1 MRWRII
7 SGTELSEQTEHA
19 MNEIEIRQMTREDI
33 PAICQADNDETESFV
48 VYLNRQLDFQDNGE
62 CAALLALCD
71 GKAAGYVF
79 LFYECRWGALKNQ
92 GLPGICDL
100 VVFEPYRR
108 KRIATGLMDSAE
120 ALARRVNTKIYLDV
134 CLNAEYGPAQRFYAL
149 RGYVPDG
156 AGVYYEERVLPKD
169 EACKNDDE
177 LTLCLVKELR

>member
-7 SGTELSEQTEHA
+7 SGTGLSEQTEHA

-79 LFYECRWGALKNQ
+79 LFYECRPP
-92 GLPGICDL
+92 GLWTRP
-100 VVFEPYRR
+100 RHWH
-108 KRIATGLMDSAE
+108 
-120 ALARRVNTKIYLDV
+120 DV
-134 CLNAEYGPAQRFYAL
+134 
-149 RGYVPDG
+149 
-156 AGVYYEERVLPKD
+156 
-169 EACKNDDE
+169 
-177 LTLCLVKELR
+177 